1 MSTVSAIF
9 KRGTT
14 LAATVTYT
22 PATGGPANLLGTTLT
37 SDIHTSD
44 GGFFHTTITKAND
57 GLSFTIRYDDTA
69 SWSLGSA
76 RWDIK
81 FTDGDVTW
89 YSETLR
95 LTIIEQ
101 VTL

>member
-22 PATGGPANLLGTTLT
+22 PAQGGPANLLNTTID
-37 SDIHTSD
+37 SDIQTSN
-44 GGFFHTTITKAND
+44 GSFFGTTITKAND
-57 GLSFTIRYDDTA
+57 GLSFTIRYNDTA
-69 SWSLGSA
+69 TWSLGTA

-81 FTDGDVTW
+81 FTDAGVTW

-95 LTIIEQ
+95 LTVIEQ
-101 VTL
+101 VTA

>member
-22 PATGGPANLLGTTLT
+22 PAQGGPANLTATTIT
-37 SDIHTSD
+37 SDIQTSNSS
-44 GGFFHTTITKAND
+44 FFGTTIVKAND

-69 SWSLGSA
+69 NWSLGNA

-81 FTDGDVTW
+81 FTDGGVTW

-95 LTIIEQ
+95 LTVIEQ
-101 VTL
+101 VTA

>member
-14 LAATVTYT
+14 LAGTVTYT
-22 PATGGPANLLGTTLT
+22 PATGGPANLLTTT
-37 SDIHTSD
+37 IESDVITANGSV
-44 GGFFHTTITKAND
+44 FPLTITKAGD
-57 GLSFTIRYDDTA
+57 GLSFTVRYNDTA
-69 SWSLGSA
+69 NWTLGSA

-81 FTDGDVTW
+81 FIYGGVTW

-95 LTIIEQ
+95 LTVIEQ